1 MTQRPARRVV
11 LVGWDAA
18 DWKVIN
24 PLLDAGQ
31 MPGLQSIVEN
41 GVRGDLASL
50 APMISPLL
58 WTSIATGHP
67 ATRHGVLS
75 FLEPDPATGG
85 VRTISAASRQVKAL
99 WNIFTQNGLDSIV
112 LNWFASQPAEPIR
125 GVVASDLYAK
135 VRSPFGSL
143 WPLAAGAVHPPRL
156 RDKLAELR
164 VHPGELSGDDLLPFI
179 PQLAR
184 IDQKKDPRPAKLAVE
199 LGEAITLHSAATWLM
214 ENERWDFLAVYFTLI
229 DHASHLF
236 MPYYPPRIPNVP
248 EEDGELYREALT
260 GVYRYQDMM
269 LQRMMQLAGPD
280 ATFVVISDHG
290 FHSDEKRPALG
301 PEGTLDW
308 KEEWPAQWHRS
319 HGVFCAAGPG
329 IRRDELVFGAGLLDI
344 APFLL
349 TLFGLPAGED
359 MPGRILPDAFENP
372 PHDRRIPSW
381 ETVPGECGALPKEAA
396 EPWESAEALAQ
407 LAGLGYIEKVSDDRA
422 RYVAEM
428 GAYENYTLARV
439 HLDAGNLTEAIP
451 LLERAIAV
459 RPVPGM
465 RLALAQCYFQGR
477 RMAEARALVEAVL
490 AEEGTRPHALL
501 IQANLELAEGRPGEA
516 LVLLAQAEQMP
527 YPNGMLQFRIGR
539 VYLAMRRWEDAETAF
554 ARALEYDPQFA
565 LAHARRARALL
576 EMGKDEEA
584 ASAALD
590 AIALRYDDA
599 ESHFILGVSLARLRR
614 WERAVQAL
622 EASLRFRPSGA
633 AHAWLAALHEGAGAA
648 ARAQRHRERA
658 QAMRQP
664 A

>member
-1 MTQRPARRVV
+1 MQRLARRVV
-11 LVGWDAA
+11 LLGWDAA

-24 PLLDAGQ
+24 PLLDSGQ
-31 MPGLQSIVEN
+31 MPGLESIIEN
-41 GVRGDLASL
+41 GVGGDLASL
-50 APMISPLL
+50 TPMISPLL

-85 VRTISAASRQVKAL
+85 VRTISAASRKVKAL

-112 LNWFASQPAEPIR
+112 LNWYASQPAEPIR
-125 GVVASDLYAK
+125 GVAVSDLYPK
-135 VRSPFGSL
+135 VRGPFGDP

-156 RDKLAELR
+156 REKLADLR
-164 VHPGELSGDDLLPFI
+164 VHPGELTGDDLLPFI

-184 IDQKKDPRPAKLAVE
+184 IDQKKDFRPLKLAVE
-199 LGEAITLHSAATWLM
+199 LAEAITLHSAATWLM
-214 ENERWDFLAVYFTLI
+214 ENEPWDFLAVYFTAI

-236 MPYYPPRIPNVP
+236 MPYHPPRMPVVP
-248 EEDGELYREALT
+248 EEDFELYHEVVV
-260 GVYRYQDMM
+260 GVYRYQDM
-269 LQRMMQLAGPD
+269 LLRRMMQLAGPD
-280 ATFVVISDHG
+280 AAFVVISDHG
-290 FHSDEKRPALG
+290 FHSDEKRPALD
-301 PEGTLDW
+301 PEGTLEW
-308 KEEWPAQWHRS
+308 KEEWPALWHRP
-319 HGVFCAAGPG
+319 HGIFCAAGPG

-349 TLFGLPAGED
+349 ALFGLPAGED

-372 PHDRRIPSW
+372 PEERRIPSW
-381 ETVPGECGALPKEAA
+381 ETAPGECGALPKDEPA

-407 LAGLGYIEKVSDDRA
+407 LADLGYIEKVSDDRA
-422 RYVAEM
+422 RYNAEM
-428 GAYENYTLARV
+428 GAHRDYTLARV
-439 HLDAGNLTEAIP
+439 HLDAGNVADAIP

-465 RLALAQCYFQGR
+465 RLALAQCYFQSR

-490 AEEGTRPHALL
+490 AEDGTRPHALL
-501 IQANLELAEGRPGEA
+501 IQANLELAEGRPGQA
-516 LVLLAQAEQMP
+516 LVLLARAEQMP
-527 YPNGMLQFRIGR
+527 FPTGMLQFRIGR
-539 VYLAMRRWEDAETAF
+539 VYLAMRRWEDAEQAF
-554 ARALEYDPQFA
+554 ARALEADPQFA
-565 LAHARRARALL
+565 LAHAKRARALSEL
-576 EMGKDEEA
+576 GKDEEA

-622 EASLRFRPSGA
+622 EISIRFRPSA
-633 AHAWLAALHEGAGAA
+633 AAQEWLAAL
-648 ARAQRHRERA
+648 ER
-658 QAMRQP
+658 P